1 MTIHEEFVLYLVQ
14 DRVTFMME
22 NNFDN
27 NYIASYIDDVI
38 AKLPSVYSRELFSIL
53 YRIQDN
59 LLMYKEDYIWL
70 FI

>member
-27 NYIASYIDDVI
+27 NYIALYLEDVI
-38 AKLPSVYSRELFSIL
+38 NKLPKSYSNQLLLIL
-53 YRIQDN
+53 YRIHDN
-59 LLMYKEDYIWL
+59 LLMYKE
-70 FI
+70 

>member
-27 NYIASYIDDVI
+27 NYIALYIDDVI
-38 AKLPSVYSRELFSIL
+38 TKLPSGYSRELYSIL
-53 YRIQDN
+53 YRMHDN
-59 LLMYKEDYIWL
+59 LIYGNE
-70 FI
+70 F

>member
-27 NYIASYIDDVI
+27 NYIALYVEDVI
-38 AKLPSVYSRELFSIL
+38 NKLPKAYSNRLLLIL
-53 YRIQDN
+53 YRIHDN
-59 LLMYKEDYIWL
+59 LLICKE
-70 FI
+70 

>member
-27 NYIASYIDDVI
+27 NYIALYVDDVI
-38 AKLPSVYSRELFSIL
+38 NKLPKTYSNQLVLIL
-53 YRIQDN
+53 QRIHDN
-59 LLMYKEDYIWL
+59 LLMYKE
-70 FI
+70 

>member
-27 NYIASYIDDVI
+27 IYIALYVEDVI
-38 AKLPSVYSRELFSIL
+38 NKLPKTYSNRLLLIL
-53 YRIQDN
+53 YRIHDSLIYGN
-59 LLMYKEDYIWL
+59 E
-70 FI
+70 F

>member
-27 NYIASYIDDVI
+27 NYIALYVEHVI
-38 AKLPSVYSRELFSIL
+38 NKLPKGYSNRLLLIL
-53 YRIQDN
+53 YRIHDN
-59 LLMYKEDYIWL
+59 LLMYKE
-70 FI
+70 